1 MKTHQEVS
9 AGAISVAYTSFFT
22 SKTCYLPT
30 KLRDK
35 SILYSVFC
43 IKKEVALATSFF
55 YCTFVSAP
63 SVIVISTSNVSAP
76 LVILTITFEFT
87 LALIIGSMTL

>member
-1 MKTHQEVS
+1 MST
-9 AGAISVAYTSFFT
+9 GTISVAYTSFFT

-30 KLRDK
+30 KSRDK
-35 SILYSVFC
+35 SILHSAFG
-43 IKKEVALATSFF
+43 IKKRGLATSFF

-63 SVIVISTSNVSAP
+63 SVTVISTSNVSAP

-87 LALIIGSMTL
+87 LALIIGSVTL